1 MCVGEVRN
9 FAGVVRNA
17 QGCSGSRAEMVD
29 NETLPTLEPDLGNA
43 SVGKRPGA
51 ISKRVL
57 LRVTNSPE

>member
-1 MCVGEVRN
+1 
-9 FAGVVRNA
+9 
-17 QGCSGSRAEMVD
+17 MVD

>member
-1 MCVGEVRN
+1 
-9 FAGVVRNA
+9 
-17 QGCSGSRAEMVD
+17 MVD

-57 LRVTNSPE
+57 LRVTNSPEQLRYKNEFLFSEIGVGQRCDYCR